1 MLYTLQSLSAIISFD
16 SDNVTDCREGT
27 APTLPMRKE
36 GLREWNAFSRIRA
49 SQKSKE
55 YHSL

>member
-1 MLYTLQSLSAIISFD
+1 MLYTLQSPFAIISFD
-16 SDNVTDCREGT
+16 SHNATDCREGIT
-27 APTLPMRKE
+27 PTLPMRKKS
-36 GLREWNAFSRIRA
+36 LREWNAFSRIIA